1 MPIQFR
7 SIVVA
12 VLATA
17 LIASLAPADAT
28 RKSKSVIDK
37 VVDAYQATN
46 SYTVP
51 AAGSVEV
58 AFSPNEGSEHLVVKV
73 IDSAKSELDLLSYSF
88 TSVPVVEALVRARH
102 RGVTVRLVADQRD
115 NVSADRSGRAR
126 AALGA
131 LVNAGADVRT
141 IRVYPIH
148 HDKVIIADRQNVEL
162 GSFNY
167 SDAAAHKNSENVFV
181 NWSNPKLAEVYLKHF
196 ERNYAQ
202 STAYVQGY

>member
-1 MPIQFR
+1 MTLPLRTILAVALAATL
-7 SIVVA
+7 ITPVVQA
-12 VLATA
+12 
-17 LIASLAPADAT
+17 

-37 VVDAYQATN
+37 AVDAYQSTN
-46 SYTVP
+46 STSLP
-51 AAGSVEV
+51 AAGTIEV

-102 RGVTVRLVADQRD
+102 RGVTVRLVADEKD
-115 NVSADRSGRAR
+115 NLKADKAR

-148 HDKVIIADRQNVEL
+148 HDKVIIADHQTVEL

-181 NWSNPKLAEVYLKHF
+181 NWGNPKLAEVYGKHF
-196 ERNYAQ
+196 DRNYAQ
-202 STAYVQGY
+202 AKVYAQGY